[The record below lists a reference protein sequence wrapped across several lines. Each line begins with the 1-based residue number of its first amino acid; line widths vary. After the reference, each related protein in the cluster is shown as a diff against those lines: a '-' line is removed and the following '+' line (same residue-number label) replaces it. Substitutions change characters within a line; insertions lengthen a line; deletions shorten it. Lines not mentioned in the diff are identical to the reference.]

1 MDNNITVIGHSYT
14 VQAKGGLSSVLRKDI
29 ALDTLRDNLTAFLS
43 AFSYTLD
50 YVENSVS
57 GFHLD
62 EIDVNVEV
70 SAEGSISLIGA
81 VQAGASGGI
90 ALKFKRNEQ

>member
-1 MDNNITVIGHSYT
+1 MENNITIVGRSYT
-14 VQAKGGLSSVLRKDI
+14 VQAKSRDFSLLRKDI
-29 ALDTLRDNLTAFLS
+29 ALDTLRDNLTAFLT
-43 AFSYTLD
+43 AFSHTLD

-90 ALKFKRNEQ
+90 TLKFKRNEQ